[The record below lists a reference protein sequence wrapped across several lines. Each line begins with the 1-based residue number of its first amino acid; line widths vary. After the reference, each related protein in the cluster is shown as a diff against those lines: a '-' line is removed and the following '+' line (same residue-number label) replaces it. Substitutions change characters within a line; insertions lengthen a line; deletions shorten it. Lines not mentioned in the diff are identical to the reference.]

1 MSRYLFT
8 LESKECNR
16 PQIPKHGERIG
27 SQFGVDSK
35 VFFICDEGFTLH
47 GAVMLKCLKNKT
59 WSAEAPTCKGNVT
72 CLDNV
77 TEIQHIYWALTLL
90 WGWCM

>member
-35 VFFICDEGFTLH
+35 VYFICDEGFALH

-59 WSAEAPTCKGNVT
+59 WSTEAPTCKGNVT
-72 CLDNV
+72 CL
-77 TEIQHIYWALTLL
+77 ELL
-90 WGWCM
+90 LKWTSHLFN